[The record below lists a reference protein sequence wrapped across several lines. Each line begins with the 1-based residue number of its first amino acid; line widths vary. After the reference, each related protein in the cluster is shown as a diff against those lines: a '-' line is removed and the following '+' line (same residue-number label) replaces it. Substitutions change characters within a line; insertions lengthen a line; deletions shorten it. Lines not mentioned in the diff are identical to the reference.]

1 MAREI
6 ISPQALVD
14 PSGIMGTVLNFSGDS
29 TIAIQDLSD
38 GKASTGAHIISNNGG
53 FDFIF
58 GISADLNFK
67 SEDCT
72 FRYQLELL
80 GGGTKSTVTVSIPG
94 LVGQQS
100 EVGTFQGAASA
111 GTIIEHTLPSDINPS
126 LIVNTSSDA
135 QPFRIIDSTGDTK
148 ISEVALIINR
158 PGGGKIILKGELTL
172 TEGKVTL

>member
-1 MAREI
+1 MAIES
-6 ISPQALVD
+6 ISPLTLI
-14 PSGIMGTVLNFSGDS
+14 STTGTVNNFSGGS
-29 TIAIQDLSD
+29 PFIGDLSD
-38 GKASTGAHIISNNGG
+38 SKASTGAHIISNNGG

-58 GISADLNFK
+58 GISADLNFR

-80 GGGTKSTVTVSIPG
+80 GGGSKSTVTVSIPA
-94 LVGQQS
+94 LS
-100 EVGTFQGAASA
+100 ITVGTFAGAASA

-148 ISEVALIINR
+148 ISEVTLVINR
-158 PGGGKIILKGELTL
+158 PGAGKIQLTSGKIILNS
-172 TEGKVTL
+172 GKITI